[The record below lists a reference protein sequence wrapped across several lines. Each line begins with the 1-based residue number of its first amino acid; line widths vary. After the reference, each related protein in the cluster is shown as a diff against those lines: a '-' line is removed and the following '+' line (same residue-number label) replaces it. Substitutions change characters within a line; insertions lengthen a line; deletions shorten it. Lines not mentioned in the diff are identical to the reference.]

1 MKNRNLLKFASV
13 LIVSSL
19 TSILSAETLRD
30 AFEKPDKWVNVAGVS
45 AEGKALKVTKEG
57 EGLLINGR
65 TGKCR
70 NITTKKKYKDLEF
83 HIEFMLADK
92 SNSGIYFMGRYEIQI
107 LDSYGW
113 DKWSYNSLGGLYQRW
128 PTTRGAGVA
137 PKVNACKKPGEW
149 QTMDVVFRAPRFAK
163 DGRRIS
169 QAMFKEV
176 RINGQLVHENLYA
189 VGPTRS
195 SQYHDEAATGPI
207 MIQGDHGPIAIRNMK
222 ITPIDLSNLKTK
234 SLSAKESLPLDKKGN
249 PMIEMVALGK
259 DIFTNKGCIECH
271 NTTKDDS
278 IVKTG
283 PSLYSIFQKSPKKVK
298 VMESAEQH
306 IIEIRADK
314 DYLSESLRDPTYN
327 LSLNKKDNLKPYLPI
342 MPVFN
347 HTLLKGSD
355 INALYAYLLTLNTD
369 KNKGPNI
376 VWAEQ
381 TKEEYK
387 LYEDKGSVI
396 VTDRPRIQRINIW
409 GSSARAYYVGL
420 PENVNYSFDQRVL
433 GLSRI
438 WNGPFVRIGGMMNG
452 RGKNGELGK
461 DAKIWNVNKAPLFS
475 PYLSNG
481 ELVDTEFKDST
492 PSKEFVAKALQSKED
507 FVKLVKEM
515 KTKFLGLSTERGK
528 SPKFSYIVES
538 NKVEVSFEPS
548 PKNTLSA
555 SFNLKLKND
564 QSFHFPS
571 KAFKDIKVSHG
582 KLVGDKWTLPA
593 GDYLNVT
600 FFAKRQDTFR
610 KVFIAGENSIPAENL
625 KGQKLNWTKADE
637 KEVKKTGLQRGYT
650 LQNGSIPKDTFGRT
664 QLFEPLGIAFLN
676 QDVAFV
682 TTRTAG
688 VWKIV
693 KGEWHLFSEG
703 HYDAL
708 GLVIE
713 SENSIVIGEK
723 PGLIRL
729 IDKDGDN
736 WADERQSVSEH
747 FRFYGNYHEYLH
759 GPIPYENGFLY
770 ALNLNHGLPNNY
782 KAGGKFMGT
791 GGGLKGWM
799 CRVDADGNFSTFA
812 SGFRSPAGLSLSP
825 QKEIVYTENQGE
837 YVGTSK
843 VYKVRE
849 GKFYGNPTGLVDL
862 PGMTPESKEIQWD
875 AIKNKREIPLVL
887 LPHSIVMNSPGNPT
901 WDTAGKFGPFKNQMF
916 LGDQTQSCI
925 YRIDTQT
932 VNGVDQGVVIPF
944 AEKLASG
951 VMRLTFDPAGDT
963 LWVGQTG
970 RGWGSRGGAQ
980 DSLQKI
986 SFDGATPN
994 AIQTV
999 KVTKQGFDIQFTV
1012 PQSTE
1017 SFGEIECSSW
1027 FYTDSPG
1034 YGSGVKG
1041 KKYDKISAVTWS
1053 SDKKTCSVKL
1063 SNFVLESK
1071 KGTTN
1076 TSRVYQLDLGKTAF
1090 GQQVGRFLAR
1100 AFYTLHEIP
1109 NK

>member
-1 MKNRNLLKFASV
+1 MKNRVFMKMVTALVVTSLSNLV
-13 LIVSSL
+13 L
-19 TSILSAETLRD
+19 AGTLRD
-30 AFEKPDKWVNVAGVS
+30 EFSKPDKWENIADVTAK
-45 AEGKALKVTKEG
+45 GKSLKVTKEG
-57 EGLLINGR
+57 EGILINGR
-65 TGKCR
+65 TGRCR

-83 HIEFMLADK
+83 HIEFMLAEK
-92 SNSGIYFMGRYEIQI
+92 SNAGIYFMGRYEIQI
-107 LDSYGW
+107 IDSYG
-113 DKWSYNSLGGLYQRW
+113 KEKLNYNMLGGLYQRW
-128 PTTRGAGVA
+128 PVSLGAGVA

-149 QTMDVVFRAPRFAK
+149 QSMDVIFRAPRFDK

-169 QAMFKEV
+169 QAFFKEV

-195 SQYHDEAATGPI
+195 SQFSNEAATGPI

-222 ITPIDLSNLKTK
+222 VTPIDLSSIKTK
-234 SLSAKESLPLDKKGN
+234 ELSPEERRPLDKNGN

-259 DIFTNKGCIECH
+259 DLFTNKGCIECH

-283 PSLYSIFQKSPKKVK
+283 PSLYAIFQKSAKKVK

-306 IIEIRADK
+306 IIEIKADK
-314 DYLSESLRDPTYN
+314 DYLAESLRDPTYN

-347 HTLLKGSD
+347 HELLKGSD
-355 INALYAYLLTLNTD
+355 IDALHAYLLTLNEA
-369 KNKGPNI
+369 KNQGPKI
-376 VWAEQ
+376 AWKAQV
-381 TKEEYK
+381 KEEYK
-387 LYEDKGSVI
+387 LYADKGSVI
-396 VTDRPRIQRINIW
+396 VKNRPRIQRINIG
-409 GSSARAYYVGL
+409 GSSARTYYVGL
-420 PENVNYSFDQRVL
+420 PGNVNYSFDPRIL
-433 GLSRI
+433 GLTKV
-438 WNGPFVRIGGMMNG
+438 WNGPFVRIGGMMDG
-452 RGKNGELGK
+452 RGKSGALGQN
-461 DAKIWNVNKAPLFS
+461 AKVWKVDNAPFFS
-475 PYLSNG
+475 PYLQNG
-481 ELVDTEFKDST
+481 ELVNTEFKDS
-492 PSKEFVAKALQSKED
+492 PSTKEFVTKALANTGD
-507 FVKLVKEM
+507 FVERVKNM
-515 KTKFLGLSTERGK
+515 KSKFLGLTTIKGETPNFR
-528 SPKFSYIVES
+528 YRVED
-538 NKVEVSFEPS
+538 NEVEVSFKPS
-548 PKNTLSA
+548 SLNSISA
-555 SFNLKLKND
+555 TFNLNLKIT

-571 KAFKDIKVSHG
+571 KAFQDIKVSHG

-593 GDYLNVT
+593 GSFKDVT
-600 FFAKRQDTFR
+600 FQAKRKEAYR
-610 KVFIAGENSIPAENL
+610 KVFIAGEKTIPKENL
-625 KGQKLNWTKADE
+625 NAQKLTWQKADA
-637 KEVKKTGLQRGYT
+637 KEVQKTGLQRGYT
-650 LQNGSIPKDTFGRT
+650 LHNGSIPKDTFGRT
-664 QLFEPLGIAFLN
+664 QLFEPLGIAFHN

-688 VWKIV
+688 VWKVI

-703 HYDAL
+703 HYDSL

-713 SENSIVIGEK
+713 SENSIVIGQK
-723 PGLIRL
+723 PGLVRL

-736 WADERQSVSEH
+736 WADERQSVSED

-759 GPIPYENGFLY
+759 GPIPYEDGYLY
-770 ALNLNHGLPNNY
+770 ALNLNHNLPGNY

-799 CRVDADGNFSTFA
+799 CKVDAKGNLSTFA
-812 SGFRSPAGLSLSP
+812 NGFRSPAGLALSP

-875 AIKNKREIPLVL
+875 AIKNKRELPLVL

-901 WDTAGKFGPFKNQMF
+901 WDTAGNFGPFKNQMF

-925 YRIDTQT
+925 YRIDTQM
-932 VNGVDQGVVIPF
+932 VNGVEQGVVIPF

-951 VMRLTFDPAGDT
+951 VMRLTFDPAGKN

-986 SFDGATPN
+986 SFDGSTPN

-999 KVTKQGFDIQFTV
+999 KATKQGFDIHFTI

-1017 SFGEIECSSW
+1017 SFGDIELSSW
-1027 FYTDSPG
+1027 YYTDSPG
-1034 YGSGVKG
+1034 YGSGTKG
-1041 KKYDKISAVTWS
+1041 KRYDKVSSVTWS
-1053 SDKKTCSVKL
+1053 QDKKTCSVKL
-1063 SNFVLESK
+1063 ENFVIDSK

-1076 TSRVYQLDLGKTAF
+1076 TSRVYQLDLAKTAF
-1090 GQQVGRFLAR
+1090 GQQVGRFLAK
-1100 AFYTLHEIP
+1100 AFYTLHDIP